1 MKDIKLGLDGD
12 IELNGS
18 DIRLVDSLAQ
28 SIRIKLLWF
37 VGEWEF
43 NPELGMPY
51 YDYIFAQNAD
61 MDTVARIFEE
71 DLSEIEGVSSV
82 KSVSALF
89 SRVDRTLTVK
99 FTVMTDTGDI
109 LKDEVSIN
117 A

>member
-12 IELNGS
+12 IELNSS

-37 VGEWEF
+37 AGEWKF

-51 YDYIFAQNAD
+51 YDDILAQYAD
-61 MDTVARIFEE
+61 MDTIARIFE
-71 DLSEIEGVSSV
+71 DALSEIEGVSAV

-89 SRVDRTLTVK
+89 SRVDRALTVK
-99 FTVMTDTGDI
+99 FTVVTDTGDI